1 MRRGAGYVAAMNA
14 PVSPNQFVS
23 APDGTGLVPP
33 DRDASAFALP
43 APGQPIRWGSEAH
56 RNLFSRALL
65 DSFDAYKPALI
76 DWPKLEPDALRRVT
90 SLPIWDIAVQT
101 EGKAGTRMQNYA
113 DVVADPL
120 VKQALNLNAFEER
133 RHKVVLSGLVH
144 AYGIPLEPE
153 PAYKVPKDR
162 EWAYMVTGFS
172 ECVDSFFAFGLF
184 ETARRSGF
192 FPPELVETFEP
203 VVHEE
208 GRHIV
213 FFANWVEWKRAH
225 LNIFQRIAFELKI
238 AAVWV
243 FLGYERMGIA
253 SGMDDAGDKQKEK
266 VEERVKADAN
276 FTVTGASAVGE
287 DLDVAE
293 LMQLCLEEDARRLG
307 QYDPRLKRPTFMPTL
322 VKLAR
327 RTFLKTPAEKA
338 ARGRPVVAPA

>member
-1 MRRGAGYVAAMNA
+1 MNA
-14 PVSPNQFVS
+14 PVPPNQFVTT
-23 APDGTGLVPP
+23 PDNTGLVPP
-33 DRDASAFALP
+33 DRDTSAFPLP
-43 APGQPIRWGSEAH
+43 APGEKIRWGTEAH
-56 RNLFSRALL
+56 RNLFARTLL

-76 DWPKLEPDALRRVT
+76 DWPRLEPDALRRVT

-101 EGKAGTRMQNYA
+101 EGKAGVRMQNYA
-113 DVVADPL
+113 DATRDPL
-120 VKQALNLNAFEER
+120 VKKALDLNAFEER
-133 RHKVVLSGLVH
+133 RHKVVLSGLVG

-153 PAYKVPKDR
+153 PEYKVPKDR

-192 FPPELVETFEP
+192 FPAELVETFEP

-208 GRHIV
+208 GRHIL
-213 FFANWVEWKRAH
+213 FFANWVEWRRTQ

-253 SGMDDAGDKQKEK
+253 SGMDDAEDKQKGK
-266 VEERVKADAN
+266 VAAKEKADAN

-327 RTFLKTPAEKA
+327 KTFLKTPAEKA
-338 ARGRPVVAPA
+338 ARRGGTPAPAAA

>member
-1 MRRGAGYVAAMNA
+1 MNA
-14 PVSPNQFVS
+14 PVPPDQFVTT
-23 APDGTGLVPP
+23 PDNTGLVPP
-33 DRDASAFALP
+33 DRDTSTWP
-43 APGQPIRWGSEAH
+43 SPPPGERIRWGSEAH
-56 RNLFSRALL
+56 KVLFARTLL
-65 DSFDAYKPALI
+65 DSFDAYRPALI
-76 DWPKLEPDALRRVT
+76 DWPRLEPDALHRVT

-113 DVVADPL
+113 DTVADPL
-120 VKQALNLNAFEER
+120 VKKALDLNAFEER
-133 RHKVVLSGLVH
+133 RHKVVLSGLVN

-153 PAYKVPKDR
+153 PEYKVPKDR

-192 FPPELVETFEP
+192 FPAELVETFEP

-208 GRHIV
+208 GRHIL
-213 FFANWVEWKRAH
+213 FFANWVEWRRAQ

-243 FLGYERMGIA
+243 FLGWERMGIA
-253 SGMDDAGDKQKEK
+253 SGMDDAGDKQKSK
-266 VEERVKADAN
+266 VEEKAKVDAN

-307 QYDPRLKRPTFMPTL
+307 RYDPRLKRPTFMPTM

-327 RTFLKTPAEKA
+327 RTFLKTRAEKA
-338 ARGRPVVAPA
+338 ARKGAGAVAAAA

>member
-1 MRRGAGYVAAMNA
+1 MNA
-14 PVSPNQFVS
+14 LVST
-23 APDGTGLVPP
+23 PDRTGLVPP
-33 DRDASAFALP
+33 DRDASAWALP
-43 APGQPIRWGSEAH
+43 PPGARVKLGSDAH
-56 RNLFSRALL
+56 KALFARTLL
-65 DSFDAYKPALI
+65 DTFDPYRPALI
-76 DWPKLEPDALRRVT
+76 DWPQLAPDALQRVT

-113 DVVADPL
+113 DVIADPL
-120 VKQALNLNAFEER
+120 VKKALDLNAFEER
-133 RHKVVLSGLVH
+133 RHKLVLSGLVH

-208 GRHIV
+208 GRHIL
-213 FFANWVEWKRAH
+213 FFANWVAWHRRH
-225 LNIFQRIAFELKI
+225 LNIFQRIAFEAKV

-243 FLGYERMGIA
+243 FLAYERMGIA
-253 SGMDDAGDKQKEK
+253 SGMDDAGDAQKDK
-266 VEERVKADAN
+266 VKAKQAQDNN

-287 DLDVAE
+287 DLDVWE
-293 LMQLCLEEDARRLG
+293 LMALCVSENDRRLG
-307 QYDPRLKRPTFMPTL
+307 VYDARLVRPVFMPNL
-322 VKLAR
+322 VRVALWVVKRLPKKR
-327 RTFLKTPAEKA
+327 RPPA
-338 ARGRPVVAPA
+338 APAGALPA

>member
-1 MRRGAGYVAAMNA
+1 MNA
-14 PVSPNQFVS
+14 PVPPDHFVTT
-23 APDGTGLVPP
+23 PDNTGLIPP
-33 DRDASAFALP
+33 DRDTSAWPMP
-43 APGQPIRWGSEAH
+43 APGEPIRWGSEAH
-56 RNLFSRALL
+56 KVLFSRALL

-76 DWPKLEPDALRRVT
+76 DWPQLDPDALRRVT

-113 DVVADPL
+113 DTVDDPL
-120 VKQALNLNAFEER
+120 VKKALDLNAFEER
-133 RHKVVLSGLVH
+133 RHKVVLSGLVN

-153 PAYKVPKDR
+153 PEYKVPKDR

-172 ECVDSFFAFGLF
+172 ECIDSFFAFGLF

-208 GRHIV
+208 GRHIL
-213 FFANWVEWKRAH
+213 FFANWVEWRRKH
-225 LNIFQRIAFELKI
+225 LNIFQRVAFEMKI
-238 AAVWV
+238 WAVWV
-243 FLGYERMGIA
+243 FLAWERMGIA
-253 SGMDDAGDKQKEK
+253 SGMDDAEAKQKDK
-266 VEERVKADAN
+266 VEAKEKADAN

-293 LMQLCLEEDARRLG
+293 LMQLCLDEDARRLG
-307 QYDPRLKRPTFMPTL
+307 QYDPRLKRPVFVPTL
-322 VKLAR
+322 VRLAR

-338 ARGRPVVAPA
+338 ARKGAARAAPATT

>member
-1 MRRGAGYVAAMNA
+1 MNA
-14 PVSPNQFVS
+14 PVSAAQFS
-23 APDGTGLVPP
+23 TPDNTGLIPP
-33 DRDASAFALP
+33 DRDASAFPLP
-43 APGQPIRWGSEAH
+43 APGERIRWGSQAH

-113 DVVADPL
+113 DVVTDPL
-120 VKQALNLNAFEER
+120 VKKALDLNAFEER
-133 RHKVVLSGLVH
+133 RHKVVLSGLVN

-153 PAYKVPKDR
+153 PEYKVPKDR

-172 ECVDSFFAFGLF
+172 ECIDSFFAFGLF

-192 FPPELVETFEP
+192 FPAELVETFEP

-213 FFANWVEWKRAH
+213 FFANWVEWRRAH
-225 LNIFQRIAFELKI
+225 LNVFQRIAFELKI

-266 VEERVKADAN
+266 VAAQDAKTKEKVDAN

-293 LMQLCLEEDARRLG
+293 LMQLCLDEDARRLG
-307 QYDPRLKRPTFMPTL
+307 QYDPRLKRPTFMPML
-322 VKLAR
+322 VRLAR

-338 ARGRPVVAPA
+338 AKRGAMVAPA

>member
-1 MRRGAGYVAAMNA
+1 MNA
-14 PVSPNQFVS
+14 PVSPADFVTT
-23 APDGTGLVPP
+23 PDRTGLVPP
-33 DRDASAFALP
+33 DRDASAFAMP
-43 APGQPIRWGSEAH
+43 PPGATIRWGSEAH
-56 RNLFSRALL
+56 RNLFCRTLL
-65 DSFDAYKPALI
+65 DTFDPYKPALI
-76 DWPKLEPDALRRVT
+76 DWPQLEPDALRRVT

-113 DVVADPL
+113 DTVRDPVL
-120 VKQALNLNAFEER
+120 KKALDLNAFEER
-133 RHKVVLSGLVH
+133 RHKLVLSGLVG

-153 PAYKVPKDR
+153 PEYKVPKDR

-172 ECVDSFFAFGLF
+172 ECIDSFFAFGLF

-208 GRHIV
+208 GRHIL
-213 FFANWVEWKRAH
+213 FFANWVEWRRAH
-225 LNIFQRIAFELKI
+225 LNPVQRLVFELKV

-243 FLGYERMGIA
+243 FLGWERMGIA
-253 SGMDDAGDKQKEK
+253 SGMDEAEDKQKAK
-266 VEERVKADAN
+266 VEEKVKADAN

-307 QYDPRLKRPTFMPTL
+307 QYDLRLKRPTFMPTL
-322 VKLAR
+322 VRLAR
-327 RTFLKTPAEKA
+327 RTFLKTRAEKA
-338 ARGRPVVAPA
+338 AGRGGAVPAAA

>member
-1 MRRGAGYVAAMNA
+1 MNA
-14 PVSPNQFVS
+14 PVPPSQFS
-23 APDGTGLVPP
+23 TPDRTGLVPP
-33 DRDASAFALP
+33 ERDASAWPLP
-43 APGQPIRWGSEAH
+43 PAGEPIRWGSEAH
-56 RNLFSRALL
+56 KVLFSRALL
-65 DSFDAYKPALI
+65 DSFDPYRPALI
-76 DWPKLEPDALRRVT
+76 DWPRLDPEALRRVT

-113 DVVADPL
+113 DTIDDPL
-120 VKQALNLNAFEER
+120 VKKALDLNAFEER
-133 RHKVVLSGLVH
+133 RHKVVLSGLVE

-153 PAYKVPKDR
+153 PEYKVPKDR

-213 FFANWVEWKRAH
+213 FFANWVEWRRRH
-225 LNIFQRIAFELKI
+225 LNPFQRIAFELKI
-238 AAVWV
+238 WAVWV
-243 FLGYERMGIA
+243 FLAWERMGIA
-253 SGMDDAGDKQKEK
+253 SGMDDAEAKQKEK
-266 VEERVKADAN
+266 VAAKADAN

-307 QYDPRLKRPTFMPTL
+307 QYDPRLKRPVFVPTM
-322 VKLAR
+322 VRLAR
-327 RTFLKTPAEKA
+327 RTFLKTPAER
-338 ARGRPVVAPA
+338 ARRRASRPAVAQA

>member
-1 MRRGAGYVAAMNA
+1 MNA
-14 PVSPNQFVS
+14 PVLT
-23 APDGTGLVPP
+23 PDRTGLVPP
-33 DRDASAFALP
+33 DRDASAWPTPP
-43 APGQPIRWGSEAH
+43 AGEQIRWGSEAH
-56 RNLFSRALL
+56 RNLFSRTLL
-65 DSFDAYKPALI
+65 DTFDPYRPALI
-76 DWPKLEPDALRRVT
+76 DWPRLEPDALNRVT

-113 DVVADPL
+113 DVTPDPL
-120 VKQALNLNAFEER
+120 VRKALDLNAFEER
-133 RHKVVLSGLVH
+133 RHKVVLSGLVE

-153 PAYKVPKDR
+153 PDYKVPKDR

-213 FFANWVEWKRAH
+213 FFVNWVEWRRAQ
-225 LNIFQRIAFELKI
+225 LNPIQRIAFELKVW
-238 AAVWV
+238 AVWV
-243 FLGYERMGIA
+243 FLAYERMGIA
-253 SGMDDAGDKQKEK
+253 SGMDDAGDKQKDK
-266 VEERVKADAN
+266 VAAQRAVKAPDNN
-276 FTVTGASAVGE
+276 FTVTGASQVGE

-293 LMQLCLEEDARRLG
+293 LMQLCLDEDARRLS
-307 QYDPRLKRPTFMPTL
+307 QYDPRLKRPTFMPGL
-322 VKLAR
+322 VRLAR

-338 ARGRPVVAPA
+338 ARRRSRRGGPAEPAAA

>member
-1 MRRGAGYVAAMNA
+1 MTSSLDR
-14 PVSPNQFVS
+14 
-23 APDGTGLVPP
+23 TGLVPP
-33 DRDASAFALP
+33 DRDAAAWPLP
-43 APGQPIRWGSEAH
+43 PAGERIRWGSEAH
-56 RNLFSRALL
+56 RNLFCRTLL
-65 DSFDAYKPALI
+65 DSFDPYRPALI
-76 DWPKLEPDALRRVT
+76 DWPKLDPDAQRRVT

-113 DVVADPL
+113 DTVTDPL
-120 VKQALNLNAFEER
+120 LKKALDLNAFEER
-133 RHKVVLSGLVH
+133 RHKVVLSGLVA

-153 PAYKVPKDR
+153 PDYKVPKDR

-172 ECVDSFFAFGLF
+172 ECIDSFFAFGLF
-184 ETARRSGF
+184 ETARRSGY

-225 LNIFQRIAFELKI
+225 LNPLQRIVFEMKVW
-238 AAVWV
+238 AVWV
-243 FLGYERMGIA
+243 FLAWERMGIA
-253 SGMDDAGDKQKEK
+253 GGLDEKGEAQKEK
-266 VEERVKADAN
+266 VAADAN

-293 LMQLCLEEDARRLG
+293 LMDLCLQEDARRLG
-307 QYDPRLKRPTFMPTL
+307 QYDSRLKRPVFVPTL
-322 VKLAR
+322 VRLAR

-338 ARGRPVVAPA
+338 ARKARGRGGAPAAPQPA